1 LPSGIAADASLVT
14 FRAIRYI
21 VRRPKRSSKT
31 IPSTLTPSLLTAKNE
46 SQASDAPGF
55 ATEQEEA
62 QWWYDHREELAKAFA
77 DAASRG
83 ELRCGSAARR
93 GRQAA
98 AAADARTTTIQLDP
112 DDVSRARALA
122 SKRGLRY
129 PDYLTMLLHEAL
141 AAEEKRLAG

>member
-1 LPSGIAADASLVT
+1 MADKL
-14 FRAIRYI
+14 
-21 VRRPKRSSKT
+21 KT
-31 IPSTLTPSLLTAKNE
+31 PR
-46 SQASDAPGF
+46 F

-98 AAADARTTTIQLDP
+98 ATADARTTTIQLDP
-112 DDVSRARALA
+112 DDVSRAWALA